1 MNCFNGTTF
10 VVLSTSQVL
19 FSVTYEVIKASVK
32 KSRQSS
38 KHKQMQYNNK
48 LIPAK

>member
-1 MNCFNGTTF
+1 MNELLEWNYFCC
-10 VVLSTSQVL
+10 VKYISSAI
-19 FSVTYEVIKASVK
+19 SVTYEVIKASVK

-48 LIPAK
+48 TYPS